1 MHIFKRIFLFIALAV
16 VFFWNVGCTLNPGE
30 ADDNDN
36 TPPVIS
42 NPSDD
47 DDKPVVTDP
56 QDNVTF
62 VNKTDLM
69 VKIFSDSL
77 KTNLLTEI
85 NYGEKFSCKAD
96 VNATGN
102 VFYYTYYLALDK
114 VLIPYGT
121 GQSIVNL
128 SIDKSTTVNIVD
140 PTEIN
145 TNKNIVILKN
155 LSSSAISLGYST
167 SELLAENMTSTL
179 LNQDEYGIYLLDFSN
194 NLADYK
200 ISDAGKNIS
209 LSETPTEDKGYI
221 YYFDYTG
228 KEVVLNSKTFF
239 NKDLKNK
246 IWKISLSQENGKT
259 LLAGKLG
266 NRKKSE
272 DGYMLFG
279 RIAYSSKT
287 TNIAVPYYTLINT
300 YGNITEEN
308 SFSFKDNPL
317 CTKFKGF
324 AENNDNIILVLG
336 EKEDEKEKGTSFI
349 ISDFNGYSIY
359 KDIVADDSENKNYY
373 KPFEIIHKKDNIFC
387 ILLEHYILDNDG
399 NTSFNGYQLI
409 EITVDDYDS
418 VTTKEVYESDENAL
432 RSPCSFTY
440 DNITDT
446 YVVLSQFFKPEGGIA
461 NTNSLITFI
470 DGATGTKKSDLEI
483 TNYLFNKIKFNPEDG
498 HVYSSGSFSN
508 QLTGKDEASF
518 AKIDVTSA
526 SVVDNKPV
534 KYPCNNKSL
543 NSNFNDFVFDGDNI
557 LLCGSSGADYP
568 IGCNEED
575 KNAKGWYPYIVS
587 HNTKLNKTNWEKEY
601 KDITEFTI
609 YTVTKSAIN
618 SLLLEIYN
626 NKSSQSY
633 IVSAGILGEI
643 PEEIKLTLP
652 QSSSIKEVEAP
663 DVTVYL
669 YENFDATDDYAEATF
684 KYGDE
689 ITLED
694 LAKYVPADI
703 PTGYTITGWNKW
715 GADTE
720 DEAITFPYTIEENSY
735 FYPKLEQGKTDI
747 NCDAS
752 KLAETIENL
761 SAGEY
766 KIIVS
771 GTMTSDI
778 LAAVKTAMIDNE
790 SAKINLDLSGTTGLT
805 CIDEDAFKDC
815 NNLTGITIPFGV
827 TDINYYAF
835 AWCGNLANVTI
846 PDSVT
851 SIGDSAFW
859 GCRNLKSINIPKSVT
874 KVSYYAFIYCN
885 SLTNFDVDTNHKN
898 FSTSDDGKSL
908 YNKDKTELIAYPGAT
923 GNITI
928 LDGVTSIHGG
938 IFNYNSDLT
947 SVVIPDSV
955 TSIDNNAFQRC
966 ANLTSVTIPESVFY
980 VDGYAFLDCDNLA
993 SVTFEDTKNW
1003 YYTSTYGGTKEID
1016 VTDSAQN
1023 ATDFKSGKY
1032 NDKYLIKTA
1041 NVYSYKLNIED
1052 ISGTWGGTTKSP
1064 MFSIIFMTDEQVE
1077 ASKNYGEFNF
1087 SNKAYQIFSYANMKI
1102 ADTNQTGD
1110 YAVYGS
1116 LPVDDEYQY
1125 YTGVAATVT
1134 DTTFELILDVSK
1146 LKKTEIKW
1154 FNSENAEGEMLT
1166 DSDTLDLSDY
1176 KPYVIALG
1184 TENADSDNY
1193 LMTVWGADIMTMT
1206 PSTTSFPTDLEY
1218 AAPKVPTCYDLTHI
1232 AGNATIDETG
1242 EWKHIS
1248 LDDNSYEFTYTYYG
1262 TDEYGDVYDAFKF
1275 TNGSWEFQVGGANIT
1290 ALNTEFKLEESQ
1302 NVGNITFDDGLL
1314 TVGRKY
1320 TISLIVKDIHEA
1332 YVKVDITPTTVYV
1345 SDIVNTISTLPA
1357 GEHTLAVSGTMDASI
1372 LSNIASAMKKNTSA
1386 MIALDFSNTTGLTAI
1401 KNDTFLDC
1409 SNITSIVIPN
1419 GVTSIGNVAFTNCKS
1434 LASVTIPESV
1444 TSIAQGQ
1451 FRLCPNLTCFNVSE
1465 NNENFSTSDDGKI
1478 LYSKDKTIL
1487 HAYPSAT
1494 GDIVIPDGVT
1504 EMKWGAF
1511 YDCSNI
1517 TSVTIPDSMI
1527 YICDWVFYNCDSLT
1541 KIIISDSVTF
1551 IGDSAFQDCSNL
1563 KNVTIGEGVKVI
1575 SYGAFKSCT
1584 NLTSVIFKDT
1594 STWYYNDSAISI
1606 GGRVYS
1612 ADYTPITVTNSR
1624 TNATNLRSTYCD
1636 KWWKKQ

>member
-1 MHIFKRIFLFIALAV
+1 MHVLKKIFLFFILTLL
-16 VFFWNVGCTLNPGE
+16 VFSFGCTLNPGE
-30 ADDNDN
+30 VDDNDN

-77 KTNLLTEI
+77 KTTLLTEI

-96 VNATGN
+96 VNAVGN

-114 VLIPYGT
+114 VLVPYGT

-128 SIDKSTTVNIVD
+128 STDKSTTVNIVD

-179 LNQDEYGIYLLDFSN
+179 LNQDEYGIYLLEFSN

-200 ISDAGKNIS
+200 IFDAGKNIN
-209 LSETPTEDKGYI
+209 LSETPTEEKGYI

-246 IWKISLSQENGKT
+246 IWKISLSQETGKT

-359 KDIVADDSENKNYY
+359 KDIVTDDSENKEYY

-418 VTTKEVYESDENAL
+418 VTTKEIYESDENAL

-568 IGCNEED
+568 LGCNEED
-575 KNAKGWYPYIVS
+575 ENAKGWYPYIVS

-652 QSSSIKEVEAP
+652 QSSSIKDVEAP
-663 DVTVYL
+663 DVTVYF
-669 YENFDATDDYAEATF
+669 YENYDATDDYTEATF
-684 KYGDE
+684 KFGDE

-694 LAKYVPADI
+694 LAEYAPADI
-703 PTGYTITGWNKW
+703 PAGYTVTGWYKW
-715 GADTE
+715 NTDTE
-720 DEAITFPYTIEENSY
+720 DEPITFPYTIEENSY

-752 KLAETIENL
+752 KLAETIAGL

-771 GTMTSDI
+771 GIMTSDI
-778 LAAVKTAMIDNE
+778 LAAVRTAMIDNE

-805 CIDEDAFKDC
+805 TISDFAFQ
-815 NNLTGITIPFGV
+815 N
-827 TDINYYAF
+827 
-835 AWCGNLANVTI
+835 CGNLISIIIPESVTKIDYKAFFECANLTSITI

-851 SIGDSAFW
+851 EIESSAFW
-859 GCRNLKSINIPKSVT
+859 ECKNLTTINIT
-874 KVSYYAFIYCN
+874 ENNENY
-885 SLTNFDVDTNHKN
+885 
-898 FSTSDDGKSL
+898 STSEDGKIL
-908 YNKDKTELIAYPGAT
+908 YNKDKTYLITYPSAT
-923 GNITI
+923 GDIAI
-928 LDGVTSIHGG
+928 SEGVTFIADKT
-938 IFNYNSDLT
+938 FAYCD
-947 SVVIPDSV
+947 
-955 TSIDNNAFQRC
+955 
-966 ANLTSVTIPESVFY
+966 NLTSVTIPESVFY

-1016 VTDSAQN
+1016 VTDPTQN

-1087 SNKAYQIFSYANMKI
+1087 SDKAYQIFSYGNIKI
-1102 ADTNQTGD
+1102 ADTNRTGN

-1134 DTTFELILDVSK
+1134 DTTFELLLDVSK

-1154 FNSENAEGEMLT
+1154 FNSKNASGEMLT
-1166 DSDTLDLSDY
+1166 DSDTLDLTNY

-1193 LMTVWGADIMTMT
+1193 VMTVWGADIMTMT

-1320 TISLIVKDIHEA
+1320 TITLIVKGSHEA
-1332 YVKVDITPTTVYV
+1332 YVKVDITPIAVYV

-1465 NNENFSTSDDGKI
+1465 NNENFSSSDDGKI

-1563 KNVTIGEGVKVI
+1563 KSVTIGENVETI

-1584 NLTSVIFKDT
+1584 NLTSVTFKDT
-1594 STWYYNDSAISI
+1594 STWYYTDRALSL
-1606 GGRVYS
+1606 GGRVYPG
-1612 ADYTPITVTNSR
+1612 DYTPITVTNSR

-1636 KWWKKQ
+1636 KWWDKL

>member
-1 MHIFKRIFLFIALAV
+1 MHILKKIFLFIALTA

-56 QDNVTF
+56 EDNVTF

-77 KTNLLTEI
+77 KTTLLTEI

-155 LSSSAISLGYST
+155 LSSSAISLGYSA

-200 ISDAGKNIS
+200 IFDAGKNIN

-246 IWKISLSQENGKT
+246 IWKISLSQETGKT

-279 RIAYSSKT
+279 RIAYSPKT

-359 KDIVADDSENKNYY
+359 KDIVTDDSENKEYY

-418 VTTKEVYESDENAL
+418 VTTKEIYESDENAL

-446 YVVLSQFFKPEGGIA
+446 YVVLSQFLKPDGGIA

-684 KYGDE
+684 KFGDE

-720 DEAITFPYTIEENSY
+720 DEAITFPYTIEDSPLR

-835 AWCGNLANVTI
+835 AWCDSLTNVI
-846 PDSVT
+846 LPNSVT
-851 SIGDSAFW
+851 SIGDSSFW
-859 GCRNLKSINIPKSVT
+859 GCRNLISINIPKSVT
-874 KVSYYAFIYCN
+874 EVSYYAFIYCN
-885 SLTNFDVDTNHKN
+885 SLTNFDISTNHKN

-955 TSIDNNAFQRC
+955 TSIDNNAFQCC
-966 ANLTSVTIPESVFY
+966 ANLTSITIPDSVTEIKQSAFWDCDKLTTINITENNENYSTSEDSKILYDKNKYVLLAYPSAAGDITISESVVYIADNAFAYCDNLTSVVIPDSVFY

-1032 NDKYLIKTA
+1032 NDKYLIKTEG
-1041 NVYSYKLNIED
+1041 VYSYKLNIED
-1052 ISGTWGGTTKSP
+1052 ISGAWGGSTKSP

-1134 DTTFELILDVSK
+1134 NTTFELLLDVSK

-1154 FNSENAEGEMLT
+1154 FNSENASGETLT
-1166 DSDTLDLSDY
+1166 DSDTLDLTGY

-1184 TENADSDNY
+1184 TENADPDNY
-1193 LMTVWGADIMTMT
+1193 AMTVWGADIIAMT

-1218 AAPKVPTCYDLTHI
+1218 TAPKVVPAVFCFVE
-1232 AGNATIDETG
+1232 GATITKAVADSEV
-1242 EWKHIS
+1242 
-1248 LDDNSYEFTYTYYG
+1248 FYG
-1262 TDEYGDVYDAFKF
+1262 SSVT
-1275 TNGSWEFQVGGANIT
+1275 
-1290 ALNTEFKLEESQ
+1290 
-1302 NVGNITFDDGLL
+1302 
-1314 TVGRKY
+1314 
-1320 TISLIVKDIHEA
+1320 
-1332 YVKVDITPTTVYV
+1332 V
-1345 SDIVNTISTLPA
+1345 SDFYMSDHQVTQAEYEKYCTYGGSSPSSTYGVGDNYPA
-1357 GEHTLAVSGTMDASI
+1357 YFVSWFDALVYCNKRSI
-1372 LSNIASAMKKNTSA
+1372 
-1386 MIALDFSNTTGLTAI
+1386 DEGLTPCYKI
-1401 KNDTFLDC
+1401 
-1409 SNITSIVIPN
+1409 SN
-1419 GVTSIGNVAFTNCKS
+1419 
-1434 LASVTIPESV
+1434 
-1444 TSIAQGQ
+1444 
-1451 FRLCPNLTCFNVSE
+1451 
-1465 NNENFSTSDDGKI
+1465 STDPDD
-1478 LYSKDKTIL
+1478 
-1487 HAYPSAT
+1487 
-1494 GDIVIPDGVT
+1494 
-1504 EMKWGAF
+1504 WG
-1511 YDCSNI
+1511 S
-1517 TSVTIPDSMI
+1517 IPDSSSHTNWDSWWAVT
-1527 YICDWVFYNCDSLT
+1527 CDFTANGYRLPKEAEWEYAARGGNGLT
-1541 KIIISDSVTF
+1541 GYQYEYAGSDT
-1551 IGDSAFQDCSNL
+1551 IGDVAWYEDNSNS
-1563 KNVTIGEGVKVI
+1563 KTHEVKGKVANGLGLYDM
-1575 SYGAFKSCT
+1575 SG
-1584 NLTSVIFKDT
+1584 NLWEFCWDAYSVSGRRFRGGG
-1594 STWYYNDSAISI
+1594 WY
-1606 GGRVYS
+1606 YS
-1612 ADYTPITVTNSR
+1612 ADNCAVSSRGYSGAFSR
-1624 TNATNLRSTYCD
+1624 TSVFGFRVV
-1636 KWWKKQ
+1636 

>member
-1 MHIFKRIFLFIALAV
+1 MHVLKKIFLFFILTLL
-16 VFFWNVGCTLNPGE
+16 VFSFGCTLNPGE
-30 ADDNDN
+30 VDDNDN

-42 NPSDD
+42 NPSED

-56 QDNVTF
+56 QDNVKF
-62 VNKTDLM
+62 VNKTDLN
-69 VKIFSDSL
+69 VKVFSDSL
-77 KTNLLTEI
+77 KTVLLTEI
-85 NYGEKFSCKAD
+85 KPGENFSYKSD
-96 VNATGN
+96 VNTAGN

-128 SIDKSTTVNIVD
+128 STDKSTIVNIVD

-155 LSSSAISLGYST
+155 LSSSAIALGYSA

-179 LNQDEYGIYLLDFSN
+179 LNQDEYGIYLLEFSN

-246 IWKISLSQENGKT
+246 IWKISLSQETGKT

-373 KPFEIIHKKDNIFC
+373 RPVEIIHKKDNIFC

-418 VTTKEVYESDENAL
+418 VTTKEIYESDENAL

-446 YVVLSQFFKPEGGIA
+446 YVVLSQFLKPEGGIA

-626 NKSSQSY
+626 NKSNQSY

-652 QSSSIKEVEAP
+652 QSSSIKDVEAP
-663 DVTVYL
+663 DVTIYF
-669 YENFDATDDYAEATF
+669 YENYDATDDYTEATF
-684 KYGDE
+684 KCGDE

-694 LAKYVPADI
+694 LTEYAPADI
-703 PTGYTITGWNKW
+703 PTGYTVTGWYKW
-715 GADTE
+715 DADTQ
-720 DEAITFPYTIEENSY
+720 DEAITFPYTIEDSSLY

-752 KLAETIENL
+752 KLAETIAGL
-761 SAGEY
+761 STGEY

-778 LAAVKTAMIDNE
+778 LAAVKTAMKDNE

-805 CIDEDAFKDC
+805 CIDEYAFQDC

-827 TDINYYAF
+827 TNINYYAF
-835 AWCGNLANVTI
+835 AWCGNLTNVTI

-851 SIGDSAFW
+851 SIGDSSFW

-947 SVVIPDSV
+947 SIVIPDSV
-955 TSIDNNAFQRC
+955 TSIDNNAFQHC
-966 ANLTSVTIPESVFY
+966 ANLTSITIPDSVTEIKQSAFWDCDKLTTINITENNENYSTSEDGKILYDKNKYVLLAYPSAAGDITISESVVYIADKAFAYCDNLTSVTIPESVFY

-1032 NDKYLIKTA
+1032 NDKWLIKTEG
-1041 NVYSYKLNIED
+1041 VYSYKLNIED
-1052 ISGTWGGTTKSP
+1052 ISGAWGGSTKSP

-1077 ASKNYGEFNF
+1077 TSKNYGEFNF

-1154 FNSENAEGEMLT
+1154 FNSENASGEMLT
-1166 DSDTLDLSDY
+1166 DSDTLDLTNY

-1184 TENADSDNY
+1184 TENADPDNY
-1193 LMTVWGADIMTMT
+1193 AMTVWGADVMAMT

-1218 AAPKVPTCYDLTHI
+1218 AAPKLRDSNGLVYVE
-1232 AGNATIDETG
+1232 GATITEAVADSEVFYGSSVTVSDFYMSDHEVTQAEYEKYCTYGGSSPSSSYGVGDNYPAYYVSWFDALVYCNKRSIAEGLTPCYKISNSTDPDDWGNIPDLENYINLEAWLAVTCDFTANGYRLPTNAEWEYAARGGNELSGYQYEYAGSDIIDEVA
-1242 EWKHIS
+1242 WY
-1248 LDDNSYEFTYTYYG
+1248 DDNSSSKTHEVKSKAANG
-1262 TDEYGDVYDAFKF
+1262 LGLYDMSG
-1275 TNGSWEFQVGGANIT
+1275 NLWELCWNSRDNNRRYLRGGSWN
-1290 ALNTEFKLEESQ
+1290 
-1302 NVGNITFDDGLL
+1302 
-1314 TVGRKY
+1314 
-1320 TISLIVKDIHEA
+1320 
-1332 YVKVDITPTTVYV
+1332 
-1345 SDIVNTISTLPA
+1345 
-1357 GEHTLAVSGTMDASI
+1357 
-1372 LSNIASAMKKNTSA
+1372 
-1386 MIALDFSNTTGLTAI
+1386 
-1401 KNDTFLDC
+1401 
-1409 SNITSIVIPN
+1409 
-1419 GVTSIGNVAFTNCKS
+1419 
-1434 LASVTIPESV
+1434 
-1444 TSIAQGQ
+1444 
-1451 FRLCPNLTCFNVSE
+1451 
-1465 NNENFSTSDDGKI
+1465 
-1478 LYSKDKTIL
+1478 
-1487 HAYPSAT
+1487 
-1494 GDIVIPDGVT
+1494 
-1504 EMKWGAF
+1504 
-1511 YDCSNI
+1511 
-1517 TSVTIPDSMI
+1517 
-1527 YICDWVFYNCDSLT
+1527 
-1541 KIIISDSVTF
+1541 
-1551 IGDSAFQDCSNL
+1551 
-1563 KNVTIGEGVKVI
+1563 
-1575 SYGAFKSCT
+1575 
-1584 NLTSVIFKDT
+1584 
-1594 STWYYNDSAISI
+1594 
-1606 GGRVYS
+1606 YS
-1612 ADYTPITVTNSR
+1612 ADSCSVSHKGIDYAYNRNDSDGFRVVR
-1624 TNATNLRSTYCD
+1624 TAE
-1636 KWWKKQ
+1636 